1 MIGAVSDFLESM
13 DHPRKAEILA
23 LVDFLEEQQFVTIV
37 KWNSP
42 TICLGELD
50 FLTIRWQPKA
60 AFQLIFHC
68 GTKLKMN
75 MTNKG
80 ISSNSLPVKWLDDAR
95 LMVELKEQSNISES
109 LVEIGRM
116 AKDWSSQLS
125 VD

>member
-60 AFQLIFHC
+60 AFQLIFHA
-68 GTKLKMN
+68 GTKLKLDMQSQRIE
-75 MTNKG
+75 TF
-80 ISSNSLPVKWLDDAR
+80 SLPVKWLDQSR
-95 LMVELKEQSNISES
+95 LMVELKGQDQVKNWFG
-109 LVEIGRM
+109 EIGQL
-116 AKDWSSQLS
+116 AKEWSSRLI